1 MDRTSWIAI
10 IVCLVLMFTYRD
22 ILDFFA
28 PPKPVPAS
36 PEQVQPGSP
45 DFSPATPEA
54 PPSSPAS
61 PDQAQTSSPVISPS
75 LDSPRIEAGEGQVRE
90 SVLENEYLRLILSE
104 TGGSIMRAELLQHF
118 AEGTEPLTF
127 NRAASLPMLNIRGL
141 DPGWDVMRFEK
152 TSGSGNEVVFTR
164 TLEPGLVLER
174 HFRLVDD
181 YRAEVEEIIY
191 NRGNMPRV
199 IPQYRMDIGAI
210 APTYGNQDER
220 RFVGAAWLTHS
231 GKYKEGK
238 LTAFSSS
245 MFGMFPAKEVVASGE
260 NETIQWTALK
270 TQFFTIIVDF
280 EDTLATEVT
289 ARKQYFPELREAKG
303 GVVLDGVRSSLS
315 MPGFQI
321 EPQSSHRQK
330 FSLYFGPKEY
340 ERLKTFP
347 HEQDRILEFGWMR
360 WISGPMLWAMVKIES
375 GVHNYGIAIII
386 LTIILRG
393 ILWVP
398 QTKANLS
405 AKRMQAVAPLMKEV
419 QEKHKENPEKMNKEM
434 LKIYQDYGVNPVGGC
449 LPLLIQF
456 PIFLGFFYMLQGA
469 VELRHEGFL
478 WIADLS
484 QPDTV
489 FVIPGLEFPIN
500 LMPLIMAATMYF
512 SMAMAP
518 QPAGMDNNPML
529 KVMKFMPLMFLLFC
543 YNYASALSVYWT
555 MQNILSM
562 VQMKYNLRHDPPTL
576 EAMKKEMADKKARRK
591 KMGGG
596 FGKPGKK

>member
-22 ILDFFA
+22 ILDFFM
-28 PPKPVPAS
+28 PPQPVPTA
-36 PEQVQPGSP
+36 PEQVQPAPRDLPPVRPTPQDQAPTASP
-45 DFSPATPEA
+45 LMSPA
-54 PPSSPAS
+54 
-61 PDQAQTSSPVISPS
+61 
-75 LDSPRIEAGEGQVRE
+75 LDTPRIEEDAGVPRE
-90 SVLENEYLRLILSE
+90 AILENEHLRLILSE
-104 TGGSIMRAELLQHF
+104 TGGSILQAQLLQHF
-118 AEGTEPLTF
+118 AEGTAPVTF
-127 NRAASLPMLNIRGL
+127 NRAAPLPLLNIRGL
-141 DPGWDVMRFEK
+141 DPAWEVMRFEQV
-152 TSGSGNEVVFTR
+152 SGNGDEITFTR
-164 TLEPGLVLER
+164 PLGPGLVLER
-174 HFRLVDD
+174 HFRLLSD
-181 YRAEVEEIIY
+181 YRVQVEQIIY
-191 NRGNMPRV
+191 NRSSELQV
-199 IPQYRMDIGAI
+199 IPSYRMDIGAI
-210 APTYGNQDER
+210 SPIYGNQDER

-231 GKYKEGK
+231 GNYKEGK
-238 LTAFSSS
+238 LTAFSPS
-245 MFGMFPAKEVVASGE
+245 MFGMFPAKQIVQSKEG
-260 NETIQWTALK
+260 ETIQWTALK

-280 EDTLATEVT
+280 EETLATEV
-289 ARKQYFPELREAKG
+289 AIRKQLFPELREAKG
-303 GVVLDGVRSSLS
+303 GVVPDGVSSSLS
-315 MPGFQI
+315 LPGSRI
-321 EPQSSHRQK
+321 EPQSSFRQQ
-330 FSLYFGPKEY
+330 FNIYMGPKEY
-340 ERLKTFP
+340 QRLKTFP

-393 ILWVP
+393 ILWIP

-419 QEKHKENPEKMNKEM
+419 QEKHKESPEKMNKEM

-478 WIADLS
+478 WITDLS

-489 FVIPGLEFPIN
+489 FVIPGLDFPIN
-500 LMPLIMAATMYF
+500 LMPLIMATTMYF

-518 QPAGMDNNPML
+518 QPTGMDNPML

-555 MQNILSM
+555 MQNVLSM
-562 VQMKYNLRHDPPTL
+562 VQMRYNLRHDPPTL
-576 EAMKKEMADKKARRK
+576 EAMKKDMEAKKARRK

-596 FGKPGKK
+596 LGKPGKK